1 MVYETSSELMERKV
15 LELLNE
21 KDGLTNK
28 EIAEK
33 LSSSGFRHEVILT
46 ILSQLEYKGYIRRGR
61 VKDDAVRY
69 YLNPVIDGIPV
80 IISES
85 AEYEQLILSVLD
97 KELGMTDQEIRE
109 ALGKRLTNNV
119 YVYEICKQLA
129 HKGVIKRIKKEGKPI
144 VNILA

>member
-1 MVYETSSELMERKV
+1 MVYETSSEFMERKV

-28 EIAEK
+28 EISEK
-33 LSSSGFRHEVILT
+33 LNSSGLRHEVTLAIC
-46 ILSQLEYKGYIRRGR
+46 SQLEHKGYIRKGK

-97 KELGMTDQEIRE
+97 KEHGMTDQQVRE

-119 YVYEICKQLA
+119 YVHEICKQLA
-129 HKGVIKRIKKEGKPI
+129 HKGVVKRVKEEGKPI
-144 VNILA
+144 VNLLV